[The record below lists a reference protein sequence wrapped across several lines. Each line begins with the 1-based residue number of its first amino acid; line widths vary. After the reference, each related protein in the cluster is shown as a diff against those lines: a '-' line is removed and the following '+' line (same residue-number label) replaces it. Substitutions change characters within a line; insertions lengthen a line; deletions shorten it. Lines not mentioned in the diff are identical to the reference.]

1 LLRGFD
7 RDAVSVIR
15 DHMRHAGTEILEGV
29 EPRAIEKMKN
39 GRFKVTF
46 GPPGGPEGSEEFDT
60 VLAG

>member
-1 LLRGFD
+1 
-7 RDAVSVIR
+7 
-15 DHMRHAGTEILEGV
+15 MRHAGTEILEGV